1 MSTTQTNAPEIQVP
15 AAQGDV
21 NRPSGVAQYL
31 TPVVHDLVALAVNGK
46 QAHWHV
52 RGANFIGVHEFL
64 DTVVADAQAAADS
77 VAERIVALG
86 LPVDARI
93 GTVAAGTSTPQLKPG
108 FQQSDATVRQVVA
121 QLDAVLNTIYRAIE
135 GLEDVDPVSQDVA
148 IAVAQQ
154 LDKDRWFL
162 FSHIAE

>member
-1 MSTTQTNAPEIQVP
+1 MTMQNTQIP

-31 TPVVHDLVALAVNGK
+31 SPVVQDLVALHVNAK

-52 RGANFIGVHEFL
+52 RGPNFVSVHEFL
-64 DTVVADAQAAADS
+64 DTVVANAQDGADT

-86 LPVDARI
+86 LPVDSRI
-93 GTVAAGTSTPQLKPG
+93 ATVAARTTTPELSHG
-108 FQQSDATVRQVVA
+108 FQQADVTVREMVA
-121 QLDAVLNTIYRAIE
+121 QLDATLETLYRAID
-135 GLEDVDPVSQDVA
+135 GLDDIDPVSQDIA

-162 FSHIAE
+162 YSHFAE

>member
-1 MSTTQTNAPEIQVP
+1 MSTTQTNTPEIEVP

-31 TPVVHDLVALAVNGK
+31 SPVVQDLVALAVNGK

-93 GTVAAGTSTPQLKPG
+93 GTVASRTTTPELSPG
-108 FQQSDATVRQVVA
+108 FQQSSVTVREVVA
-121 QLDAVLNTIYRAIE
+121 QLDATLTTVYKAIE
-135 GLEDVDPVSQDVA
+135 GLDDIDQVSQDIVIA
-148 IAVAQQ
+148 IAQQ

-162 FSHIAE
+162 YSHFAE

>member
-1 MSTTQTNAPEIQVP
+1 MSTQEVQVP

-31 TPVVHDLVALAVNGK
+31 TPVVQDLVALAVNGK

-52 RGANFIGVHEFL
+52 RGANFMGVHEFL
-64 DTVVADAQAAADS
+64 DVVVANAQAAADS

-93 GTVAAGTSTPQLKPG
+93 GTVASRTSTPKLSPG
-108 FQQSDATVRQVVA
+108 FQQSTVTVREVVA
-121 QLDAVLNTIYRAIE
+121 QLDAALGTVYKAIE
-135 GLEDVDPVSQDVA
+135 GLEEIDPVSQDIV

-162 FSHIAE
+162 FSHYAE